1 MRRYFIVAFVTL
13 SLLILSN
20 GCAGATPKPATT
32 PAPVTKP
39 APTPT
44 PAPAPAPSPKP
55 AAEAPVISVNLDAN
69 VGTPPSEGWKWV
81 VAEIN
86 TAAEEVKENPNAHG
100 FFWSFFTVKG
110 SHEVTMGSDIK
121 MVQSGEAV
129 LVQARQQHSHRY
141 LPQSKVLVFDLR
153 TVYDMPDSYHRG
165 TQLPVPDNALDTKKG
180 ADLKLRVRTFVLA
193 PGSRTSE
200 AITSDPNFGYVMEGT
215 HSGGCALVL
224 SSDNPRWL
232 VIGTRPF
239 ASLRVTNRKCHSE
252 HSEGSLCYGAD
263 LCRLA
268 LVLPAHRVAP
278 FSHAFRYPR
287 QAE

>member
-1 MRRYFIVAFVTL
+1 MGKAHRAEIYRMEKISMRRYFIVAFVTL

-20 GCAGATPKPATT
+20 GCAGATPKPAAT

-39 APTPT
+39 VPTPT
-44 PAPAPAPSPKP
+44 PPPAPAPSPKP

-86 TAAEEVKENPNAHG
+86 TAAEEVKENSNAHG

-200 AITSDPNFGYVMEGT
+200 ALTSDPNFGYVMEGT
-215 HSGGCALVL
+215 LSLSVAGSVKSVEASKTFTLPVQGKQVASNEGTTPLRFILV
-224 SSDNPRWL
+224 DVR
-232 VIGTRPF
+232 
-239 ASLRVTNRKCHSE
+239 
-252 HSEGSLCYGAD
+252 
-263 LCRLA
+263 
-268 LVLPAHRVAP
+268 
-278 FSHAFRYPR
+278 
-287 QAE
+287 